1 LNDIARP
8 HPAPA
13 VAVWAAIYLGI
24 AAATLPAVL
33 PVMVG
38 VFADRFG
45 FGIAGAG
52 MIASLN
58 MGGILVGSLLCPFIT
73 ARFSWTVTA
82 RAALIVMIAGNL
94 LTMLDGHYGYV
105 AATRVLSGLG
115 EGVVGGICYAAMGRA
130 VRPERA
136 VSIYF
141 AGQSVVGMIGMG
153 SFGWVALTYGWHWL
167 FLLLSLIA
175 LPGFWLAPAIGRG
188 QGQPETLPAG
198 DHRGGDRLSV
208 YALAFILVYFT
219 GMASLWPFL
228 ERIGADAGYD
238 PATVALALSGSAF
251 GGLAG
256 SLAAGAV
263 AGRLARTTGLLVG
276 TAILVC
282 GLVGLALPLGAWGFA
297 ASLWLFAFAWPFQ
310 YAFQFGLLAAVDRG
324 GRIATLTPA
333 ITGGG
338 LTLGPALGG
347 LLLAG
352 YGVPALGLFCIICVA
367 IAVAGAISIGRR
379 AANEKR
385 YSITF

>member
-1 LNDIARP
+1 MNDTADP
-8 HPAPA
+8 AVAPA
-13 VAVWAAIYLGI
+13 AAVWAAIYLGV

-45 FGIAGAG
+45 YGVTGAG

-58 MGGILVGSLLCPFIT
+58 MGGILVGSLLCPLIT

-82 RAALIVMIAGNL
+82 RAALAVMIAGNL

-105 AATRVLSGLG
+105 AATRVFSGLG
-115 EGVVGGICYAAMGRA
+115 EGVVGGICYAAMARA

-153 SFGWVALTYGWHWL
+153 SFGWVALTYGWHWV
-167 FLLLSLIA
+167 FLLLSLVA
-175 LPGFWLAPAIGRG
+175 LPGFWLAPTIGRA
-188 QGQPETLPAG
+188 QQRQAVRPASNERRKG
-198 DHRGGDRLSV
+198 NRLS
-208 YALAFILVYFT
+208 YYSLAFILVYFT

-228 ERIGADAGYD
+228 EQIGAKAGFD

-256 SLAAGAV
+256 SLAASVA

-276 TAILVC
+276 TVILAC
-282 GLVGLALPLGAWGFA
+282 GVAGLALPIGAWGFA
-297 ASLWLFAFAWPFQ
+297 VSLWLFAFAWPFQ
-310 YAFQFGLLAAVDRG
+310 YAFQFGLFAAVDRG
-324 GRIATLTPA
+324 GRIVTLTPA

-338 LTLGPALGG
+338 LTLGPAIGG

-352 YGVPALGLFCIICVA
+352 FGLPVLGLFCLVCVA
-367 IAVAGAISIGRR
+367 IAVTGAIHIGRR
-379 AANEKR
+379 ADSVPA
-385 YSITF
+385 SITF

>member
-1 LNDIARP
+1 MTDSARSPIAP
-8 HPAPA
+8 TT
-13 VAVWAAIYLGI
+13 AVWAAIYLGV

-38 VFADRFG
+38 VFAERFG
-45 FGIAGAG
+45 YGVAGAG
-52 MIASLN
+52 MIASFN
-58 MGGILVGSLLCPFIT
+58 MGGILVGSLLCPLIT
-73 ARFSWTVTA
+73 ARFSWTVTV
-82 RAALIVMIAGNL
+82 RAALAVMIAGNL

-105 AATRVLSGLG
+105 AATRIVSGLG

-130 VRPERA
+130 ARPERA

-188 QGQPETLPAG
+188 QQRPEKTSHG
-198 DHRGGDRLSV
+198 ERRGGDRLSV

-228 ERIGADAGYD
+228 ERIGADAGFD

-256 SLAAGAV
+256 SLVAGAV
-263 AGRLARTTGLLVG
+263 AGRLSRTAGLLIG
-276 TAILVC
+276 TAILAC
-282 GLVGLALPLGAWGFA
+282 GIAGLALPIGAWGFA
-297 ASLWLFAFAWPFQ
+297 ASIWLFAFAWPFQ
-310 YAFQFGLLAAVDRG
+310 YAFQFGLLASVDRH
-324 GRIATLTPA
+324 GRVATLTPA

-347 LLLAG
+347 FLLADL
-352 YGVPALGLFCIICVA
+352 GVAGLGLFCLACVA
-367 IAVAGAISIGRR
+367 IAVGGAIGVGRR
-379 AANEKR
+379 ANRDAAH
-385 YSITF
+385 SITF